1 MPLPTPQ
8 EAAAILSTYD
18 PLHRQFD
25 CTQRLRTNPPLL
37 AHYTSIRVAEQIIK
51 NEEIWLSHP
60 FHMNDREEL
69 SFGMLQGIQNFPM
82 YAQAAALTPP
92 RTKMLL
98 DAFNHYVGHMNENT
112 LVDTYVLCLCE
123 HAPDDKD
130 GVLSMWRS
138 YASQGHGIALVFNT
152 RNIPDPPQAPLR
164 IAKVIYGTPAKR
176 IAFPRA
182 KLAEWTN
189 ITRSANLADD
199 RLYLAA
205 YAAFLFIKSFAL
217 VTKYKGFQEEQEW
230 RIIYLPEIDPDK
242 RLVHQFGYFIGPRGA
257 EPKLKFKIAPVL
269 GGAPDS
275 LSLARLVEFIVLGP
289 SLSSPI
295 AKSGFSRVLRGTC
308 LQGFEDRVYASTIPL
323 RPIMG

>member
-1 MPLPTPQ
+1 MPIATPK
-8 EAAAILSTYD
+8 EANAILATYN

-25 CTQRLRTNPPLL
+25 CTERLRTNPPLL
-37 AHYTSIRVAEQIIK
+37 AHYTSIHVAEQIIK

-60 FHMNDREEL
+60 FHMNDLEEL
-69 SFGMLQGIQNFPM
+69 RFGMLQGVQQFPI
-82 YAQAAALTPP
+82 YAQAAACTPS
-92 RTKMLL
+92 RAKILL
-98 DAFNHYVGHMNENT
+98 DTFSHYVGYMSENT
-112 LVDTYVLCLCE
+112 LVDTYILCLCE

-152 RNIPDPPQAPLR
+152 RNIPDPPQAPLG
-164 IAKVIYGTPAKR
+164 IAKVIYGTADER
-176 IAFPRA
+176 IARLRA
-182 KLAEWTN
+182 SLEEWAN
-189 ITRSANLADD
+189 ITRSANLYDD

-217 VTKYKGFQEEQEW
+217 MTKHKGFQEEREW
-230 RIIYLPEIDPDK
+230 RIIYDPEFDPDK
-242 RLVHQFGYFIGPRGA
+242 RLVNQFGYFIGPRGA

-308 LQGFEDRVYASTIPL
+308 LQGFEDRIYASTIPL
-323 RPIMG
+323 RPTTG